1 MNDRSPDRFNVCDW
15 LVDRHVRNGGG
26 RRVAFRSADR
36 DVTYDDLLARV
47 ERVAAGLAR
56 LGVQRET
63 RVLLV
68 MLDSVEFAVTFL
80 GALRIGAIPVPVN
93 PLLPGADLAALAD
106 DAGARLAVLSSER
119 FAALEGLA
127 GAALRTIVVTGD
139 NDLPASPS
147 PLLAWD
153 ALLAGNDTAPC
164 AATVGDSPGFWLCT
178 SGTTGRP
185 KLAMHRHIDLY
196 LAATAYGAH
205 VLEIGVDD
213 RCYSIAPMFH
223 AYGLGNSLAFPLS
236 IGASAVLV
244 AERPPTPKLVGSV
257 VEHERPTLLFSVPTS
272 YAALL
277 AADLPP
283 STFASVRRAISAGEA
298 LPAEVFERW
307 RERFGMEILDGIGS
321 TEMTH
326 IFISNR
332 AGRAVP
338 GASGVP
344 VPGYDV
350 RLTDADDHD
359 VADDAPGLLWVRGE
373 SAALGYWCRAAESRR
388 NFVGEWTRT
397 GDMYT
402 RSSDGVYR
410 YVGRADELFKVAG
423 EWVSPYEVESVL
435 AMHADVI
442 EAAVVGLPNADGVL
456 QCAGFVTV
464 RPDAA
469 IDAPTLL
476 EFCRPYLAG
485 YKRPARVFVV
495 DELPKTATGKI
506 RRVELRQRAAD
517 APVA

>member
-1 MNDRSPDRFNVCDW
+1 MNDRSPDRFNICDW
-15 LVDRHVRNGGG
+15 LLDRHVRNGDG
-26 RRVAFRSADR
+26 RRVAFRYSDR
-36 DVTYDDLLARV
+36 DMTYEDVLAQV
-47 ERVAAGLAR
+47 ERCAAGLTR
-56 LGVQRET
+56 LGVERET

-68 MLDSVEFAVTFL
+68 MLDSVEFAITFL

-93 PLLPGADLAALAD
+93 PLLPAPDLGALAD
-106 DAGARLAVLSSER
+106 DAGAHVAVLSSER
-119 FAALEGLA
+119 LTALDGLA
-127 GAALRTIVVTGD
+127 SAGLRTIVVTGD
-139 NDLPASPS
+139 GDLPDSPTA
-147 PLLAWD
+147 LLPWD
-153 ALLAGNDTAPC
+153 ALLAINDAAPT
-164 AATVGDSPGFWLCT
+164 AATVADSPGFWLCT

-196 LAATAYGAH
+196 LAATLYAAH
-205 VLEIGVDD
+205 VLEIDVND

-236 IGASAVLV
+236 VGASAVLV
-244 AERPPTPKLVGSV
+244 AERPPTPKLVSSV

-283 STFASVRRAISAGEA
+283 STFASVRRAVSAGEA

-332 AGRAVP
+332 AGHAVA
-338 GASGVP
+338 GASGMP

-350 RLTDADDHD
+350 RLTDVNHNDVGDD
-359 VADDAPGLLWVRGE
+359 VPGNLWVRGE
-373 SAALGYWCRAAESRR
+373 SAAMGYWCRSAESRR
-388 NFVGEWTRT
+388 TFVGEWTRT
-397 GDMYT
+397 GDMYS
-402 RSSDGVYR
+402 RSRDGVYR

-435 AMHADVI
+435 AMHTDVI
-442 EAAVVGLPNADGVL
+442 EAAVVGLPNDDGVL
-456 QCAGFVTV
+456 RCAAFVTV

-469 IDAPTLL
+469 IDAGTLL
-476 EFCRPYLAG
+476 EFCRPHLAG

-506 RRVELRQRAAD
+506 RRVELRQRATA
-517 APVA
+517 AVA